1 MGKFVHAM
9 PECPHCGHQDS
20 RVVATMR
27 EVIGEYD
34 TVRTRKCKSC
44 NLRFY
49 TGQVNE
55 EVLESIKWSQ
65 NGDWVIKE
73 TVRLAS

>member
-1 MGKFVHAM
+1 MAKRVHGM
-9 PECPHCGHQDS
+9 PACPHCGHQNS

-27 EVIGEYD
+27 QVIGEYD
-34 TVRTRKCKSC
+34 TVRARECKLC
-44 NLRFY
+44 TLRFY

-55 EVLESIKWSQ
+55 EVLKSIKWSQ

>member
-9 PECPHCGHQDS
+9 PECPHCGHRNS

-34 TVRTRKCKSC
+34 TVRTRKCKLC

>member
-1 MGKFVHAM
+1 MAKRVHAM
-9 PECPHCGHQDS
+9 PECPHCGHRNS

-27 EVIGEYD
+27 EVVGEYD
-34 TVRTRKCKSC
+34 TVRARECKQC
-44 NLRFY
+44 TLRFY

-73 TVRLAS
+73 TVRLAQ